1 MGSRENIKLVRD
13 LMEAAR
19 KPDVRKYGEF
29 FADDA
34 AIRVAGVPHA
44 LGGTT
49 RGREQIVANFAQQSA
64 PPGQAEIRSV
74 FADDSHACAIVKV
87 NGNFGGTQFF
97 RGTGKPFS
105 TYECIVYDIENGRIK
120 GQTVYMNFLDVYVQ
134 AGLIPIDLLL
144 SESMET
150 SGAAAA
156 EVRGAATA

>member
-1 MGSRENIKLVRD
+1 MGSRENIKLVQD

-19 KPDVRKYGEF
+19 KRDSRKYGEF
-29 FADDA
+29 FAEDA
-34 AIRVAGVPHA
+34 VMRVAGVPHT
-44 LGGTT
+44 LGGLTS
-49 RGREQIVANFAQQSA
+49 GREQIIANFAQQSGPA
-64 PPGQAEIRSV
+64 GQAEVRSV

-87 NGNFGGTQFF
+87 NGNFSGTQYF

-134 AGLIPIDLLL
+134 AGLVPLGLLL
-144 SESMET
+144 SESLEA

-156 EVRGAATA
+156 EVRGAATI